1 MSLAGESGLDL
12 FLLSVEYLD
21 CLEPLN
27 HQNASKMAKFLKK
40 HVLKTHKFC
49 YLLIFIWLKVDFF
62 PCTQHHLIS
71 INIVFDCARIFW
83 NSKWEQKQWIRTV
96 GIVLL
101 NANHWFGT
109 INYYNYCIRIF
120 MWGSMLSKRYY
131 KGNHSNVFFKEDYDD
146 SEHSP
151 NYLWLSSNFVASM
164 GK

>member
-1 MSLAGESGLDL
+1 MSNTNR
-12 FLLSVEYLD
+12 FT
-21 CLEPLN
+21 
-27 HQNASKMAKFLKK
+27 ASYCD
-40 HVLKTHKFC
+40 VLVFPIAVC
-49 YLLIFIWLKVDFF
+49 YLLIQVDCFS
-62 PCTQHHLIS
+62 CTQHHLIS

-83 NSKWEQKQWIRTV
+83 NSRANRKKRIRTV
-96 GIVLL
+96 GIVHL

-146 SEHSP
+146 SEHSA